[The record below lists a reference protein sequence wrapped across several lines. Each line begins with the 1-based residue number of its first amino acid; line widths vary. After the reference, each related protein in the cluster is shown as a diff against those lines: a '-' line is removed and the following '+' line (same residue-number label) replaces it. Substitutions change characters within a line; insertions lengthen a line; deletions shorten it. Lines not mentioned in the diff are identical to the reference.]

1 VLRPDLRDLIQEGQ
15 IQEESG
21 IGWDQVERLIKRAF
35 EDLKSAERNMPFD
48 EPGAMDFIYK
58 AMFHAGNALIRSYGF
73 RPGGTRQHQGVIQA
87 VERILGSE
95 YHTLVLKFDKL
106 RKRRNEFEYQGIF
119 TMGREEL
126 RGSIDQ
132 AQQLVAAI
140 RKWLEDAHPQK
151 EFKWH

>member
-1 VLRPDLRDLIQEGQ
+1 MLKPDLRDLVQEGQ

-73 RPGGTRQHQGVIQA
+73 RPGATRQHQGVIKA
-87 VERILGSE
+87 VGRILGSE
-95 YHTLVLKFDKL
+95 YKASFSSLTSSENGAMNSNTRVFSPWAGK
-106 RKRRNEFEYQGIF
+106 
-119 TMGREEL
+119 
-126 RGSIDQ
+126 S
-132 AQQLVAAI
+132 
-140 RKWLEDAHPQK
+140 
-151 EFKWH
+151 